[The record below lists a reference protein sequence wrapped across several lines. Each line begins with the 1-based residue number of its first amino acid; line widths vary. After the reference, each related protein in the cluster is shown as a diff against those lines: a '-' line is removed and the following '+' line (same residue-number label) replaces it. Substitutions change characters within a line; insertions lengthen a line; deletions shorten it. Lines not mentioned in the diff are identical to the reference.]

1 MTIQGS
7 GERPTPRDDA
17 ESEERELAERMEA
30 ERGSERAAR
39 TDDADPREEDGWTQ
53 PESSAQ
59 KGAIRDEG

>member
-7 GERPTPRDDA
+7 GERPTPHDEA

-30 ERGSERAAR
+30 ERGSERVAR
-39 TDDADPREEDGWTQ
+39 SDDEDPREEEGWTQ

-59 KGAIRDEG
+59 KGAISDEG